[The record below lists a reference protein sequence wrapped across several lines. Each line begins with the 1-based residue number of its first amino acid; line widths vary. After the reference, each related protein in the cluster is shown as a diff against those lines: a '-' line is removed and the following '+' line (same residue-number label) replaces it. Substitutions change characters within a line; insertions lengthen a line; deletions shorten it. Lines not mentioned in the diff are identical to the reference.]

1 MTMLCIRNGLVL
13 DPPSG
18 LSAMQDVWIKDGKI
32 LHITDQKNMRS
43 HYETN
48 GEVRYLEAFGKW
60 VVPGLIDLHVH
71 LREPGFEHKETI
83 ETGTRAAA
91 RGGFTTV
98 CCMPNTRPSIDCM
111 STVEWVDR
119 RAKAAGKVKVLAA
132 AAITKEQKGENLV
145 DLAELVSSDTVSQAL
160 LGKGICAQTEDGRT
174 VMDAGLM
181 RRAMVQAAERGV
193 PIFSHAEE
201 ETLAGG
207 CIHDGEIAA
216 QFGVKGIPSEAE
228 EIIVSRDLLLARA
241 TGCQI
246 HFCHVSTAG
255 SVELIRT
262 AKESGLAVTAET
274 APHYIA
280 LDETSLVATREDG
293 TRDLDPNKKMNP
305 PLRAARDRE
314 ALIQGIQD
322 GTIDAIATDHAPHT
336 REEKE
341 KGIVDAPF
349 GVTGLETSF
358 AVSYTELVRTGVL
371 SPLDLVRI
379 MSTTPARILGLDRGS
394 IQEGKAAD
402 LAIID
407 VTQPWIIHGD
417 DLVSKGKNTAF
428 EGRQVYGQVVVTIA
442 EGEIIYDRSTALAD
456 QR

>member
-1 MTMLCIRNGLVL
+1 MTILCIRNGLVL
-13 DPPSG
+13 DPDSG

-32 LHITDQKNMRS
+32 LQITDQKNLRS
-43 HYETN
+43 QYETKE
-48 GEVRYLEAFGKW
+48 EVRYLEAFGKW

-83 ETGTRAAA
+83 ETGTKAAA

-98 CCMPNTRPSIDCM
+98 CCMPNTRPVID
-111 STVEWVDR
+111 SKATVEQVDR
-119 RAKAAGKVKVLAA
+119 QAKAAGKVKVLAA
-132 AAITKEQKGENLV
+132 GAITKEQKGETLV
-145 DLAELVSSDTVSQAL
+145 DLAELVSADTVSQVL
-160 LGKGICAQTEDGRT
+160 LGRGICAQTEDGRT

-181 RRAMVQAAERGV
+181 HRAMEQAAERGV

-216 QFGVKGIPSEAE
+216 QFGMKGIPSEAE

-241 TGCQI
+241 TGCQL

-255 SVELIRT
+255 SVELIRA

-274 APHYIA
+274 APHYLA

-293 TRDLDPNKKMNP
+293 TRYLDPNKKMNP
-305 PLRAARDRE
+305 PLRAAKDRE

-394 IQEGKAAD
+394 IQPGKVAD

-407 VTQPWIIHGD
+407 VTQPWVIHGE

-428 EGRQVYGQVVVTIA
+428 EGRRVYGQVVVTIA